1 MLGASPLPLSRIAL
15 NHHAMCCELSC
26 TEATDAL
33 GFAPIFGRQPGPL
46 LELRAAPRQEALG
59 KPRSCEIALPLERL
73 RAARFVL
80 SDGLFGQLRQ
90 LVLRLSKRLGPALL
104 SRQLLQKNG
113 SYGILFRRR
122 QLGNFFQCLFEKL
135 CHLGRLRR
143 THLTAGWSCGL
154 TSTLTR
160 RAPGEVCKA
169 RRSRARPCAAYC

>member
-1 MLGASPLPLSRIAL
+1 MSIALLGASPLPLSRIAL

-33 GFAPIFGRQPGPL
+33 DSVPIFGRQPGPL
-46 LELRAAPRQEALG
+46 PELRAAPRQEALG

-113 SYGILFRRR
+113 SYGILFRCR
-122 QLGNFFQCLFEKL
+122 QL
-135 CHLGRLRR
+135 CHLLFREASSFQGHYGACILPSVGR
-143 THLTAGWSCGL
+143 A
-154 TSTLTR
+154 
-160 RAPGEVCKA
+160 V
-169 RRSRARPCAAYC
+169 